1 MKENEN
7 TGRKLRVQYCKEDV
21 FAYIN
26 NFCTLETS
34 SLSLNIQKGSL
45 ERLTMAG

>member
-7 TGRKLRVQYCKEDV
+7 VRRKLRVQYCKKDV
-21 FAYIN
+21 LAYIN
-26 NFCTLETS
+26 NFSTLETS
-34 SLSLNIQKGSL
+34 SLIRNIQKRPL